1 MPARCPHCSSVIQE
15 TELPRLDGARVLCP
29 ECQRPMQMPE
39 MTLPFLDPKD
49 IPTAPASKTSG
60 GALSDNKR
68 YALVIVSGKEPG
80 KVFPI
85 EKARGTIGRTGCDVV
100 LDDTKLSRQHA
111 LIAIDGTSARLEDLG
126 STNGTFVGERRIER
140 ADLED
145 RSEFRV
151 GSHQLL
157 FVVSDR
163 NNAMADISV
172 RP

>member
-1 MPARCPHCSSVIQE
+1 MSLRVNPGPAVQRQV
-15 TELPRLDGARVLCP
+15 LPRVALHAAFEWREEDPGGLIRRTRLGDELEGDPPPVRRSPRVAHF
-29 ECQRPMQMPE
+29 R
-39 MTLPFLDPKD
+39 T
-49 IPTAPASKTSG
+49 TR
-60 GALSDNKR
+60 R

-85 EKARGTIGRTGCDVV
+85 EKVRVTIGRTGCDVV

-111 LIAIDGTSARLEDLG
+111 LITIDGTSARLEDLG

-151 GSHQLL
+151 ASHQLL
-157 FVVSDR
+157 FVVTDR